1 MLDQVLVDEHS
12 IGSMSYSCSI
22 CDAKFWES
30 EKLSTST
37 KACTKFS
44 LCCGEGKVVLPS
56 LDKLPELLGHLLTA
70 TNSRGKYFRDHIR
83 AYNSSLAFCSL
94 GANIDKELANAR
106 RGVYTF
112 RIQGV
117 VHHYI
122 GSLVPNCDEA
132 PVFAQIYIHD
142 GTPEAEVENR
152 QRHLGEAK
160 LPELKALQQMLHEI
174 NPYVSH
180 FIHAVDLMRAQGG
193 VDIRMIIR
201 ADGCPDPRRYNAPS
215 APEIAVLLPGGGYSE
230 GVANRDIVLHAHT
243 GGLKRITETHCAYD
257 SLHYVLLFP
266 LGNDGWHLG
275 IPHSRGRGDVTA
287 LEFYS
292 YRLMLRSGL
301 NHLHLSGRL
310 FHQYIVDMYAKIE
323 QQRLNYI
330 KTNQQKI
337 RVDLYSG
344 LADAVAK
351 GDTNATELG
360 RNIILPSSYTNSPR
374 QKFQL
379 YQDAMTIV
387 RKFGKP
393 DLFITFTCN
402 PLWDEITCI
411 LLLNQKATDHP
422 DLIVRVFRQKLRE
435 LLNDILKKHVF
446 GKPISHVYTIEFQK
460 RGLPHAH
467 MLVILADDCKPR
479 DPSDYDMI
487 VCAEFPDSDLNPRL
501 HQIVKR
507 CMLHGPCGTA
517 KKAAV
522 CMRNGSCSKQF
533 PKKFSTLT
541 TTTKDGYPLYRR
553 RDNSRTVEVAGM
565 KLDNRW
571 VVPYN
576 LYLLLKFNAH
586 INVEIC
592 STVSAVK
599 YLYKYVYKGH
609 DRAMIEFQSGDH
621 TDKPRQVDE
630 VSNYLE
636 ARYIS
641 ACEACYRI
649 FAYDLHANLPHVM
662 RLALHLENQ
671 QSVVFRDDADIE
683 AVLSV
688 DKQSTLTGWFLANQ
702 KFPSARAISYLDFPE
717 YFVWDKTKREWNPRV
732 KGHGT
737 MTGPV
742 YSAHPSEG
750 ERFYLR
756 ILLNHVT
763 GCTSFQAI
771 RTLPDG
777 TVCGTFKE
785 TACHRGLLEDD
796 SEYDLCLAMAA
807 SWHMPPQL
815 RHLFVTIPLYNEP
828 CNPVAL
834 WEKYKYAFSDDF
846 LHRARKSV
854 PDIEVDEHI
863 LNATLLDIDKRL

>member
-1 MLDQVLVDEHS
+1 MEYKRGHQAALRQTETDAESAERLEYQRKHQEALRQTETEAESAERLEYKRGHQEALRQTETGNERMVRLKSRTLLYETSKTLQSKRYLNFARSQISAEVSDGLVEQHS
-12 IGSMSYSCSI
+12 IGSMSYSCPI

-37 KACTKFS
+37 KACAKFS

-56 LDKLPELLGHLLTA
+56 LDILPELLGHLLTV
-70 TNSRGKYFRDHIR
+70 TDSRGKDFRNHIR

-94 GANIDKELANAR
+94 GANIDKQLANAR

-160 LPELKALQQMLHEI
+160 LPELRALQQMLHEV

-180 FIHAVDLMRAQGG
+180 FKHAVDRMRVQGG

-215 APEIAVLLPGGGYSE
+215 APEIAVLLPGGGYSD
-230 GVANRDIVLHAHT
+230 GVANRDIVLHAHS
-243 GGLKRITETHCAYD
+243 GSLRRITETHCAYD

-266 LGNDGWHLG
+266 LGNDGGHLH
-275 IPHSRGRGDVTA
+275 IPHSRGRSDVTA

-310 FHQYIVDMYAKIE
+310 FHQYMYAKIE

-344 LADAVAK
+344 LADAVSK

-374 QKFQL
+374 QMFQL

-402 PLWDEITCI
+402 PLWDEITGS
-411 LLLNQKATDHP
+411 LLLNQKATDRP

-435 LLNDILKKHVF
+435 LLNDILKKHVL
-446 GKPISHVYTIEFQK
+446 GKPIGHV
-460 RGLPHAH
+460 L
-467 MLVILADDCKPR
+467 
-479 DPSDYDMI
+479 
-487 VCAEFPDSDLNPRL
+487 
-501 HQIVKR
+501 
-507 CMLHGPCGTA
+507 
-517 KKAAV
+517 
-522 CMRNGSCSKQF
+522 
-533 PKKFSTLT
+533 ST
-541 TTTKDGYPLYRR
+541 
-553 RDNSRTVEVAGM
+553 SISM
-565 KLDNRW
+565 C
-571 VVPYN
+571 
-576 LYLLLKFNAH
+576 
-586 INVEIC
+586 IN
-592 STVSAVK
+592 
-599 YLYKYVYKGH
+599 YKGH
-609 DRAMIEFQSGDH
+609 DRAIIEFQSSDH
-621 TDKPRQVDE
+621 TDKPRKVDE

-649 FAYDLHANLPHVM
+649 FA
-662 RLALHLENQ
+662 
-671 QSVVFRDDADIE
+671 
-683 AVLSV
+683 
-688 DKQSTLTGWFLANQ
+688 
-702 KFPSARAISYLDFPE
+702 
-717 YFVWDKTKREWNPRV
+717 
-732 KGHGT
+732 
-737 MTGPV
+737 
-742 YSAHPSEG
+742 
-750 ERFYLR
+750 
-756 ILLNHVT
+756 
-763 GCTSFQAI
+763 
-771 RTLPDG
+771 
-777 TVCGTFKE
+777 
-785 TACHRGLLEDD
+785 
-796 SEYDLCLAMAA
+796 
-807 SWHMPPQL
+807 
-815 RHLFVTIPLYNEP
+815 
-828 CNPVAL
+828 
-834 WEKYKYAFSDDF
+834 
-846 LHRARKSV
+846 
-854 PDIEVDEHI
+854 
-863 LNATLLDIDKRL
+863 